1 MYAFNRCVSI
11 QCFIIGPRV
20 WEACLSSGPTQ
31 GPRFFFFCKACGSS
45 HSSPMRFDMSI
56 PPSSKPIRSSPIE
69 TNSLWSFKTPM
80 LPPKD

>member
-1 MYAFNRCVSI
+1 MPLIDVYLYSA
-11 QCFIIGPRV
+11 
-20 WEACLSSGPTQ
+20 LSLGRGYGRRAYLRGRLRAPA
-31 GPRFFFFCKACGSS
+31 FFFRKACGSS